1 VKGRELM
8 EDLYKEEETLKGI
21 VMAFNVDYIYLVQV

>member
-1 VKGRELM
+1 M

-21 VMAFNVDYIYLVQV
+21 VMAFNVDYIYLVQVW